1 MSIIVSGKDRAVYVY
16 RIGVEIG
23 RAPVGGLERLSG
35 SYVYSALAT
44 VDAAGRRDWISV
56 ASIGGRPPNLKDL
69 VNRVTIAPGFLGNVR
84 GLITPGATLVLTD
97 APVNADTRSERGFNI
112 LTD

>member
-1 MSIIVSGKDRAVYVY
+1 M
-16 RIGVEIG
+16 
-23 RAPVGGLERLSG
+23 
-35 SYVYSALAT
+35 
-44 VDAAGRRDWISV
+44 

-69 VNRVTIAPGFLGNVR
+69 ANRVTSGADFLGNVR
-84 GLITPGATLVLTD
+84 ALIIPGATLVLTD